1 MDKKYISLTY
11 DLMLKDADG
20 QLYKYESA
28 TRERPFKFIT
38 GIGYALDLFESNVGS
53 LNVGDSFEF
62 EIPSDKAYGEY
73 SKENVLDLDKGIF
86 LRDGV
91 FDDEHV
97 KIGAIIPLSD
107 GQQTFNAT
115 VTNITDDKVTVDLN
129 HPLAGENLTFKG
141 VILES
146 RPATQD
152 EIDAI
157 CGELSTILDYMDE
170 INATIDTDTVVS
182 RIGGLT
188 NVIREDRILDSMDR
202 AELLSNAPEHT
213 DETPVVPRVVR

>member
-1 MDKKYISLTY
+1 MEKKYISLTY

-20 QLYKYESA
+20 KLYKYESA
-28 TRERPFKFIT
+28 TRERPFIFIT

-53 LNVGDSFEF
+53 LAVGESFEF
-62 EIPSDKAYGEY
+62 EVPADKAYGEY
-73 SKENVLDLDKGIF
+73 SKENVLELDKGIF

-97 KIGAIIPLSD
+97 KVGAIIPLSD

-129 HPLAGENLTFKG
+129 HPLAGEDLTFKG

-146 RPATQD
+146 RPATQE

-157 CGELSTILDYMDE
+157 LHPKCKGCSGNCNGGDCNNGDCGGDCNCDG
-170 INATIDTDTVVS
+170 DCKK
-182 RIGGLT
+182 
-188 NVIREDRILDSMDR
+188 
-202 AELLSNAPEHT
+202 
-213 DETPVVPRVVR
+213 

>member
-73 SKENVLDLDKGIF
+73 SKENVLELDKGIF

-129 HPLAGENLTFKG
+129 HPLAGKPLNFVGTVTENR
-141 VILES
+141 E
-146 RPATQD
+146 ATNE
-152 EIDAI
+152 EIQEMVKAMSGG
-157 CGELSTILDYMDE
+157 CGGC
-170 INATIDTDTVVS
+170 
-182 RIGGLT
+182 GGCGGGDCEGGCSGC
-188 NVIREDRILDSMDR
+188 NGCQ
-202 AELLSNAPEHT
+202 A
-213 DETPVVPRVVR
+213 

>member
-1 MDKKYISLTY
+1 MEKKYISLTY

-20 QLYKYESA
+20 KLYKYESA
-28 TRERPFKFIT
+28 TRERPFIFIT

-53 LNVGDSFEF
+53 LAVGDSFEF
-62 EIPSDKAYGEY
+62 AYGEY
-73 SKENVLDLDKGIF
+73 SKENVLELDKGIF

-97 KIGAIIPLSD
+97 KVGAIIPLSD

-129 HPLAGENLTFKG
+129 HPLAGEDLTFKG

-146 RPATQD
+146 RPATQE

-157 CGELSTILDYMDE
+157 LHPKCKGCSGGCSNGECGS
-170 INATIDTDTVVS
+170 
-182 RIGGLT
+182 
-188 NVIREDRILDSMDR
+188 EDCNCDGDCKK
-202 AELLSNAPEHT
+202 
-213 DETPVVPRVVR
+213 

>member
-1 MDKKYISLTY
+1 MEKKYISLTY

-20 QLYKYESA
+20 KLYKYESA
-28 TRERPFKFIT
+28 TRERPFTFIT

-53 LNVGDSFEF
+53 KAVGESFEF
-62 EIPSDKAYGEY
+62 EIPSAQAYGEY
-73 SKENVLDLDKGIF
+73 SKENVLELDKGIF

-97 KIGAIIPLSD
+97 KVGAIIPLSD

-129 HPLAGENLTFKG
+129 HPLAGEDLTFKG

-146 RPATQD
+146 RAATQD

-157 CGELSTILDYMDE
+157 LHPKCKGCKGGCDNGECGADGCE
-170 INATIDTDTVVS
+170 
-182 RIGGLT
+182 GGGCGDC
-188 NVIREDRILDSMDR
+188 NK
-202 AELLSNAPEHT
+202 
-213 DETPVVPRVVR
+213 

>member
-1 MDKKYISLTY
+1 MEKKYISLTY

-20 QLYKYESA
+20 KLYKYESA

-53 LNVGDSFEF
+53 LNVGQNFEF

-73 SKENVLDLDKGIF
+73 SKENVLELDKGIF
-86 LRDGV
+86 LRNGV

-97 KIGAIIPLSD
+97 KVGAVIPLSD

-129 HPLAGENLTFKG
+129 HPLAGEDLTFKG

-146 RPATQD
+146 RPATQE

-157 CGELSTILDYMDE
+157 LHPKCKGCS
-170 INATIDTDTVVS
+170 
-182 RIGGLT
+182 GGC
-188 NVIREDRILDSMDR
+188 
-202 AELLSNAPEHT
+202 SNG
-213 DETPVVPRVVR
+213 DCNGSDCNCDGDCKKSN

>member
-1 MDKKYISLTY
+1 MEKKYISLTY

-38 GIGYALDLFESNVGS
+38 GIGYALDLFELNVGS
-53 LNVGDSFEF
+53 KAVGESFEF

-129 HPLAGENLTFKG
+129 HPLAGEDLTFKG

-146 RPATQD
+146 RPATQE

-157 CGELSTILDYMDE
+157 LHPKCKGCG
-170 INATIDTDTVVS
+170 
-182 RIGGLT
+182 GGC
-188 NVIREDRILDSMDR
+188 NNGDCNGGDCGGDC
-202 AELLSNAPEHT
+202 NC
-213 DETPVVPRVVR
+213 DGDCKK